1 MHSKYSRA
9 VSPEMVLPTM
19 ALWAEKK
26 GIDLL
31 TTADWTHPL
40 WLKEIETQLEEDG
53 EGIYKLKNP
62 PAGGK
67 TKFILTTEIANIF
80 TQGGKGRRI
89 HTLFF
94 APNFEVVH
102 KINEAIAK
110 RGGNLMS
117 DGRPILGLSVEQM
130 CELVWEIDEKVLVVP
145 AHCLPGEEKII
156 TNKGLVAIRN
166 VEEKNQVLTHKGR
179 YRRVSGL
186 FKREYSGDL
195 YKVIPWCFSQGLS
208 TTPEHPYL
216 AIKTVKKCRSTGDIC
231 RPFGKHLNHCQ
242 VKHYLSY
249 KPEWLAADKLQVGD
263 LLLYPILLDNSRLT
277 SFKISDVI
285 NGLEKRTSQ
294 VRIKGGRGLWTN
306 NKIKFDAD
314 FGRLIGYYLAEGSI
328 YGKNGLGFCF
338 NKSEKELVKDA
349 KRIISKIFGINK
361 YREYY
366 RKGSGG
372 VELSFSSEI
381 LTRLFKKW
389 FYGELGSN
397 KASNKK
403 IPNWMLSLNSKF
415 QAEILIGWWLGDKG
429 YTVSRELMNQMKI
442 ICLRLGII
450 PSIGLEKID
459 DHHKRGKH
467 LINNREIKANYDLY
481 YFNCLSFIT
490 AESKKLVTRMNG
502 KRLSRKLD
510 RHHGWIDDNYAYL
523 PIRKI
528 EKKQFKGKV
537 YNLEVE
543 KDNSYAAEFAAVH
556 NCWTPWFAV
565 FGSKSGFDSI
575 EECFG
580 KYADRIYSAETGLSS
595 DVLMNWKIKDLDTR
609 TIISNSDS
617 HSPRKM
623 GREAT
628 VFEFNGDKLKYDDIA
643 GAIKQDKTSRAKIA
657 YTIEFHPE
665 EGKYHYTGHRACG
678 VVQSPE
684 ETRAK
689 GATCHVCGRALTVGV
704 EHRVDELSAKERLEM
719 KAVEK
724 INENGVKGYFHP
736 YDKTRPPYV
745 MLVPL
750 QEIIAEAFNVGS
762 GSKKVDELY
771 ETMGQNLGKELDIL
785 LKAKL
790 EAIEK
795 ISGAKAAEGIRL
807 VRSGEIVVQ
816 PGYDGEF
823 GVVKIWDSPAG
834 ENSDTVK
841 TEQTS
846 LF

>member
-53 EGIYKLKNP
+53 EGIYKLKTKNEKR
-62 PAGGK
+62 K

-145 AHCLPGEEKII
+145 AH
-156 TNKGLVAIRN
+156 A
-166 VEEKNQVLTHKGR
+166 
-179 YRRVSGL
+179 
-186 FKREYSGDL
+186 
-195 YKVIPWCFSQGLS
+195 
-208 TTPEHPYL
+208 
-216 AIKTVKKCRSTGDIC
+216 
-231 RPFGKHLNHCQ
+231 
-242 VKHYLSY
+242 
-249 KPEWLAADKLQVGD
+249 
-263 LLLYPILLDNSRLT
+263 
-277 SFKISDVI
+277 
-285 NGLEKRTSQ
+285 
-294 VRIKGGRGLWTN
+294 
-306 NKIKFDAD
+306 
-314 FGRLIGYYLAEGSI
+314 
-328 YGKNGLGFCF
+328 
-338 NKSEKELVKDA
+338 
-349 KRIISKIFGINK
+349 
-361 YREYY
+361 
-366 RKGSGG
+366 
-372 VELSFSSEI
+372 
-381 LTRLFKKW
+381 
-389 FYGELGSN
+389 
-397 KASNKK
+397 
-403 IPNWMLSLNSKF
+403 
-415 QAEILIGWWLGDKG
+415 
-429 YTVSRELMNQMKI
+429 
-442 ICLRLGII
+442 
-450 PSIGLEKID
+450 
-459 DHHKRGKH
+459 
-467 LINNREIKANYDLY
+467 
-481 YFNCLSFIT
+481 
-490 AESKKLVTRMNG
+490 
-502 KRLSRKLD
+502 
-510 RHHGWIDDNYAYL
+510 
-523 PIRKI
+523 
-528 EKKQFKGKV
+528 
-537 YNLEVE
+537 
-543 KDNSYAAEFAAVH
+543 
-556 NCWTPWFAV
+556 WTPWFAV

-580 KYADRIYSAETGLSS
+580 KYADRIYSVETGLSS

-628 VFEFNGDKLKYDDIA
+628 VLDLERDKYSFNDISEALKRDT
-643 GAIKQDKTSRAKIA
+643 KTKNKIS
-657 YTIEFHPE
+657 YTVEFHPE

-684 ETRAK
+684 ETRRL
-689 GATCHVCGRALTVGV
+689 GVTCHVCGRALTVGV

-736 YDKTRPPYV
+736 TDKTRPPYV

-750 QEIIAEAFNVGS
+750 QEIIAEAFNTGTA
-762 GSKKVDELY
+762 SKKVEELY